1 MKKIRSFFARL
12 SSKFSSENRSA
23 AVERFKDR
31 GVNWVRAAPTGSAEP
46 KPPAEA
52 SPERFNDRGTNWVT
66 DAPAGSDK
74 PRKPV
79 NAKPSRFN
87 DKNRFEDSRH

>member
-12 SSKFSSENRSA
+12 SSKLSSKNTSV

-31 GVNWVRAAPTGSAEP
+31 GINWVRAAPTGSAES
-46 KPPAEA
+46 KPPADA
-52 SPERFNDRGTNWVT
+52 STERFNDRGTNWVSA
-66 DAPAGSDK
+66 APAGSDK

-79 NAKPSRFN
+79 EAKPSRFN
-87 DKNRFEDSRH
+87 G